1 MTAPCRIHAPSDRRR
16 RIHLCLSFSLL
27 PLFSLLCVP
36 PSRGI
41 GRRLGSRPTPPGRR
55 APVPPP
61 VPAAAAAEE
70 GAGAASHQLVA
81 GSGDQIAA
89 AHRRY
94 VLPAL
99 CSPLPLCSL
108 PLSLSLS
115 LTYGGHQP
123 PVERR
128 SSSSVNSRV
137 ERRSSSSVNSRVK
150 SPRAPSPR
158 RRSPRVPA
166 AAMEISRQSHGFQ

>member
-1 MTAPCRIHAPSDRRR
+1 MTAPRRIRAPLGRRR

-41 GRRLGSRPTPPGRR
+41 GRRLGSRPPPPGRR
-55 APVPPP
+55 ARFLPPLPRRRARAQPP
-61 VPAAAAAEE
+61 VSSSPDPATK
-70 GAGAASHQLVA
+70 
-81 GSGDQIAA
+81 
-89 AHRRY
+89 
-94 VLPAL
+94 
-99 CSPLPLCSL
+99 SPLH
-108 PLSLSLS
+108 
-115 LTYGGHQP
+115 TADGGHQP

-150 SPRAPSPR
+150 SPRAPLPR

-166 AAMEISRQSHGFQ
+166 TAVEMSRQSHGFQ